1 MYLNTRTDLA
11 FEADELWRR
20 SAGESAELPGVK
32 SANETIS
39 GCGVTSVEI
48 LDQQGAS
55 ALCKPVGK
63 YYTLELDRV
72 LHREDSAFEDA
83 VSALAQL
90 LRRLNMPPEG
100 DIVCAC
106 LGNPNITPDSVGP
119 FAAENLIVT
128 RHLKRSMPQDF
139 AAFRSVSV
147 VRPGVLGTS
156 GIESAEYVRAFCGQV
171 SPSFVIVVDAL
182 ASADLS
188 RLGRTLQI
196 TDAGIAPGSGVGN
209 DRAALNAAYLG
220 VPVAAVGVP
229 TVVDAGAFSQ
239 DELAKGMFVT
249 PRSIDDLVRRAGKL
263 IGYGIDLALHS
274 GLTCADVDM
283 LIE

>member
-1 MYLNTRTDLA
+1 LA
-11 FEADELWRR
+11 QQRR
-20 SAGESAELPGVK
+20 SRRRAGPGVK
-32 SANETIS
+32 SANETYPAAMSSAWIFS
-39 GCGVTSVEI
+39 TSRALQRYVNLLVNI
-48 LDQQGAS
+48 YFRTGQS
-55 ALCKPVGK
+55 AAP
-63 YYTLELDRV
+63 
-72 LHREDSAFEDA
+72 EDSAFEDA

-119 FAAENLIVT
+119 LCRREPYRHPASEAQHAAGL
-128 RHLKRSMPQDF
+128 

-196 TDAGIAPGSGVGN
+196 TDAASPPAP
-209 DRAALNAAYLG
+209 AWATTA
-220 VPVAAVGVP
+220 
-229 TVVDAGAFSQ
+229 
-239 DELAKGMFVT
+239 
-249 PRSIDDLVRRAGKL
+249 PR
-263 IGYGIDLALHS
+263 
-274 GLTCADVDM
+274 
-283 LIE
+283 